1 MSGVVELLSDGPAR
15 PFPGQPTVNHRLLI
29 PLALT
34 ALVAVTAPR
43 VSAQDERITIQV
55 TDVRGNAIP
64 FALVQ
69 ITNGVG
75 RVADDSG
82 RVTFSMK
89 PKDSLNIQA
98 RRIGFQPYIG
108 WVKRDT
114 TSGLYV
120 ADLPVLPR
128 TLDPVTITGRRDTP
142 LARTGFYDRVA
153 RVQKG
158 SYAARMITPEELELR
173 NPMKLSQILTGD
185 NYVKVTPMNGR
196 QVLLGRGVNCAMTV
210 LLDGQRVMGTYEEA
224 IGSLNPPPL
233 SSLSSI
239 DDAVNAMSIAA
250 IEVYGSVAAVPVELQ
265 RVAGSR
271 MAQGCG
277 LVAIWTG
284 SRK

>member
-1 MSGVVELLSDGPAR
+1 MR
-15 PFPGQPTVNHRLLI
+15 RRFLI
-29 PLALT
+29 PVALT
-34 ALVAVTAPR
+34 ALAAAIAPDAA
-43 VSAQDERITIQV
+43 AQDDRTVIQV

-69 ITNGVG
+69 IVNGVG

-82 RVTFSMK
+82 RAIFNIK

-108 WVKRDT
+108 WVKRNV

-120 ADLPVLPR
+120 ADLPLVPR
-128 TLDPVTITGRRDTP
+128 SLDPVTISGRRDTP

-158 SYAARMITPEELELR
+158 AYAARMITPEELDFR
-173 NPMKLSQILTGD
+173 NPIKLSQILSGD
-185 NYVKVTPMNGR
+185 SYVKVTPMNGR
-196 QVLLGRGVNCAMTV
+196 QVLLGRGVNCAMTILV
-210 LLDGQRVMGTYEEA
+210 DGQPMLGTIEEA
-224 IGSLNPPPL
+224 VGNVNPPPL
-233 SSLSSI
+233 NSLSSI
-239 DDAVNAMSIAA
+239 DDVVTAGSIAA
-250 IEVYGSVAAVPVELQ
+250 IEIYGSVASVPVELQ

-277 LVAIWTG
+277 LIAIWTG